1 VPRVLLVQSADHLK
15 TWQDTGD
22 IGSARSDLLLACAK
36 SVTVCCLPW
45 CGLPDMLGL
54 SLGMSARPRLA
65 LVGTMVAAASVWLSS
80 VRFSIDARG
89 RYMKAIGM
97 EYSHPV
103 QPFTVAPGPPLTQG
117 TVL

>member
-1 VPRVLLVQSADHLK
+1 
-15 TWQDTGD
+15 
-22 IGSARSDLLLACAK
+22 
-36 SVTVCCLPW
+36 
-45 CGLPDMLGL
+45 
-54 SLGMSARPRLA
+54 
-65 LVGTMVAAASVWLSS
+65 MVAAASVWLRC

-97 EYSHPV
+97 EYIHPV